1 MTTTKKKR
9 PGGHNYW
16 LFRETSQLDDFCR
29 PLDQMT
35 PRRGQSP
42 NTNTDPLDENS
53 NPEDEFRGSGPF
65 RHATQPAPQPT
76 PRCLTDDEKDRAVRD
91 AQRVAYAK
99 PLYTPPV
106 VDIVRLRKRLN
117 MTQVQFARRL
127 GLSVNTLR
135 HWEYGDRKP
144 GRAALVLLS
153 LIERDVAAAMRLLR
167 RRIGDQR

>member
-1 MTTTKKKR
+1 MTRTNKKR
-9 PGGHNYW
+9 PGGRNYW
-16 LFRETSQLDDFCR
+16 FFRETIPMDDF
-29 PLDQMT
+29 
-35 PRRGQSP
+35 SH
-42 NTNTDPLDENS
+42 PLDERARS
-53 NPEDEFRGSGPF
+53 RDPDTRKDTHPLDEVSRPRGEFRGS
-65 RHATQPAPQPT
+65 RALRAP
-76 PRCLTDDEKDRAVRD
+76 RLLTDEKDTAVRN
-91 AQRVAYAK
+91 AQAMAYGK
-99 PLYTPPV
+99 PVYTPPV

-144 GRAALVLLS
+144 GRAALVLFS